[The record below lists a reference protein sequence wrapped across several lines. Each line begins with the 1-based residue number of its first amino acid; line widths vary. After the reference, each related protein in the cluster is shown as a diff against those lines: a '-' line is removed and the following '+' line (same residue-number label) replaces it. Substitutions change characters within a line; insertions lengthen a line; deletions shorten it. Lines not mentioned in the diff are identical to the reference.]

1 MTSRK
6 ARTQRG
12 FQLESLEGR
21 KAPSSF
27 GHHVAVGSMHLPHH
41 HQEIRPTEKHESTE
55 TQKPETTETE
65 APEIKDSAEKGH
77 H

>member
-41 HQEIRPTEKHESTE
+41 HQEIRQ